1 MGAKRRS
8 RLRINSIVWTHW
20 ASTSGV
26 TQTEKDQFEILKEEF
41 PLALK
46 KLHQIAADL
55 KSVET
60 ELEKQ
65 GAAWTPGRIRTYK
78 VE

>member
-1 MGAKRRS
+1 
-8 RLRINSIVWTHW
+8 
-20 ASTSGV
+20 V